1 MAPIDDLLG
10 RNVQEIRATA
20 LVTFPHIP
28 LERRPTMAA
37 YLCPPA
43 VIHGEHAVK
52 TSQIVAE
59 VRDRHPDAAW
69 APRIDGIAASTGIDT
84 RGWMLPLEAA
94 AAPGKGGG
102 LRTLG
107 VGAAQEA
114 LAGGGFS
121 QPDVD
126 RIVAALE
133 AVPAPQT
140 VQERTAPAWEAV
152 RSYGERAARGALQI
166 AGLDAADVDCLITS
180 HSTTPALPGLDI
192 ALANKLS
199 LRSDVLLL
207 PATQWA
213 CIAGTRSLALAAD
226 LVAADPDRVVLV
238 VISEALSTTYQPAD
252 DTLESLIVRLLFAD
266 TAVAAVVTGRPR
278 PESVLRLDSA
288 WHHTLP
294 GTQDL
299 HRLETRAD
307 GTHFVMDRRGPRAV
321 QETVTAMWEWLR
333 VRYQDDP
340 DSWHPDVLLAHPGG
354 TRVLEY
360 MEQTMPDAWPS
371 GLLDFSRES
380 YTSGNRGGA
389 AVFDIMRRAHDA
401 GQKPG
406 TRAVLY
412 AAAPGLTATALE
424 GEWL

>member
-1 MAPIDDLLG
+1 
-10 RNVQEIRATA
+10 
-20 LVTFPHIP
+20 
-28 LERRPTMAA
+28 MAA
-37 YLCPPA
+37 YLCPPT
-43 VIHGEHAVK
+43 VIHGEHPVT

-59 VRDRHPDAAW
+59 VSDRHPHAAW
-69 APRIDGIAASTGIDT
+69 APRVDGIAASTGIET
-84 RGWMLPLEAA
+84 RGWMLPLETAV
-94 AAPGKGGG
+94 APGTGNG
-102 LRTLG
+102 LRSVG
-107 VGAAQEA
+107 VEPAQQA
-114 LAGGGFS
+114 LARGGFT
-121 QPDVD
+121 QQDVD
-126 RIVAALE
+126 RMIAALE
-133 AVPAPQT
+133 TIPAPQT

-152 RSYGERAARGALQI
+152 QSYGERAARGALQS
-166 AGLDAADVDCLITS
+166 AGLDAAHVDCVITS

-192 ALANKLS
+192 TLANKLP
-199 LRSDVLLL
+199 LRSDVMML

-226 LVAADPDRVVLV
+226 LVAADPDRVVLI
-238 VISEALSTTYQPAD
+238 VIAEALSTTYQPAD

-278 PESVLRLDSA
+278 PESVLRLDAA

-321 QETVTAMWEWLR
+321 QQTVTAMWEWLR
-333 VRYQDDP
+333 VRYQDEP
-340 DSWHPDVLLAHPGG
+340 GSWHPDVLLAHPGG

-360 MEQTMPDAWPS
+360 MEQTMPDAWPP
-371 GLLDFSRES
+371 GLLDYSRDS

-389 AVFDIMRRAHDA
+389 AVFDILRRAQDA
-401 GQKPG
+401 GRLKPG
-406 TRAVLY
+406 DRAVLY

>member
-1 MAPIDDLLG
+1 
-10 RNVQEIRATA
+10 
-20 LVTFPHIP
+20 
-28 LERRPTMAA
+28 MAA
-37 YLCPPA
+37 YLCAPA
-43 VIHGEHAVK
+43 VIHGEHSVK
-52 TSQIVAE
+52 TSDIVAE

-69 APRIDGIAASTGIDT
+69 APRIDGIAASTGIES

-94 AAPGKGGG
+94 VAPGHGGV
-102 LRTLG
+102 LG
-107 VGAAQEA
+107 TAGPEAAREA
-114 LAGGGFS
+114 LARHGFGE
-121 QPDVD
+121 QDAD
-126 RIVAALE
+126 RVIAALGS
-133 AVPAPQT
+133 APASQT

-152 RSYGERAARGALQI
+152 QSYGERAARGALQI

-180 HSTTPALPGLDI
+180 NSTTPALPGLDV
-192 ALANKLS
+192 ALANRLP
-199 LRSDVLLL
+199 LRGDAMLL

-213 CIAGTRSLALAAD
+213 CVAGTRSLALAAD

-278 PESVLRLDSA
+278 RESVLRLDAA

-294 GTQDL
+294 GTRDL

-333 VRYQDDP
+333 VRYEDDP
-340 DSWHPDVLLAHPGG
+340 ASWHPDVLLAHPGG

-371 GLLDFSRES
+371 GLLEYSRDS

-389 AVFDIMRRAHDA
+389 AVFDILRRAHDA
-401 GQKPG
+401 GQQAG
-406 TRAVLY
+406 SRAVLY

>member
-1 MAPIDDLLG
+1 MPA
-10 RNVQEIRATA
+10 
-20 LVTFPHIP
+20 F
-28 LERRPTMAA
+28 
-37 YLCPPA
+37 LCPPA
-43 VIHGEHAVK
+43 VIHGEHTVK
-52 TSQIVAE
+52 TSEIVAE
-59 VRDRHPDAAW
+59 VHDRHPDAAW
-69 APRIDGIAASTGIDT
+69 APRVEGIAASTGIEA
-84 RGWMLPLEAA
+84 RGWMLPLQSAV
-94 AAPGKGGG
+94 APGRKNG
-102 LRTLG
+102 LPAAG
-107 VGAAQEA
+107 AGAARAA
-114 LAGGGFS
+114 LARDGFT
-121 QPDVD
+121 QQDAD
-126 RIVAALE
+126 RVIAALE
-133 AVPAPQT
+133 AIPAPQT

-152 RSYGERAARGALQI
+152 QAYGERAARGALQS
-166 AGLDAADVDCLITS
+166 AGLDASDVDCVITS
-180 HSTTPALPGLDI
+180 NSTTPALPGLDVS
-192 ALANKLS
+192 LANRLP
-199 LRSDVLLL
+199 LREDVLLL

-278 PESVLRLDSA
+278 PESVLRLDSS
-288 WHHTLP
+288 WNHTLP

-299 HRLETRAD
+299 HRLDTRAD

-321 QETVTAMWEWLR
+321 QETVTAMWQWLQE
-333 VRYQDDP
+333 RYGEHP
-340 DSWHPDVLLAHPGG
+340 EAWHPDVLLAHPGG

-360 MEQTMPDAWPS
+360 MEQTMPEAWPS
-371 GLLDFSRES
+371 GLLEYSRDS

-401 GQKPG
+401 GQPAG
-406 TRAVLY
+406 SRAVLY

>member
-1 MAPIDDLLG
+1 VPI
-10 RNVQEIRATA
+10 V
-20 LVTFPHIP
+20 
-28 LERRPTMAA
+28 AA
-37 YLCPPA
+37 YLCAPA
-43 VIHGEHAVK
+43 VIHGEHSVK
-52 TSQIVAE
+52 TSEIVAD

-69 APRIDGIAASTGIDT
+69 APRIDGIAASTGIET
-84 RGWMLPLEAA
+84 RGWMLPLQAA
-94 AAPGKGGG
+94 VAPGNGGA
-102 LRTLG
+102 LG
-107 VGAAQEA
+107 TAGPGAVRAA
-114 LAGGGFS
+114 LARDGFTE
-121 QPDVD
+121 QDAD
-126 RIVAALE
+126 RVIAALGT
-133 AVPAPQT
+133 VPAPQT

-152 RSYGERAARGALQI
+152 QSYGERAARGALQI
-166 AGLDAADVDCLITS
+166 AGLDPADVDCLITS
-180 HSTTPALPGLDI
+180 NSTTPALPGLDV
-192 ALANKLS
+192 ALANRLP
-199 LRSDVLLL
+199 LRGDALLL

-213 CIAGTRSLALAAD
+213 CVAGTRSLALAAD

-278 PESVLRLDSA
+278 RESVLRLDTA

-294 GTQDL
+294 DTQHL

-321 QETVTAMWEWLR
+321 QDTVTAMWEWLR
-333 VRYQDDP
+333 VRYGDDP
-340 DSWHPDVLLAHPGG
+340 ASWHPDVLLAHPGG

-371 GLLDFSRES
+371 GLLEYSRDS

-389 AVFDIMRRAHDA
+389 AVFDILRRAHDA
-401 GQKPG
+401 GQKSG
-406 TRAVLY
+406 SRAVLY

>member
-1 MAPIDDLLG
+1 
-10 RNVQEIRATA
+10 
-20 LVTFPHIP
+20 
-28 LERRPTMAA
+28 MAA
-37 YLCPPA
+37 YLSPPA
-43 VIHGEHAVK
+43 VIHGENAVE
-52 TSQIVAE
+52 TSRIVAE
-59 VRDRHPDAAW
+59 VRDRHPNAAW
-69 APRIDGIAASTGIDT
+69 APRIDGIAASTGIET

-94 AAPGKGGG
+94 TAPGSAGA
-102 LRTLG
+102 LG
-107 VGAAQEA
+107 AVGSGTAQEA
-114 LAGGGFS
+114 LAREGFT
-121 QPDVD
+121 QQDVD
-126 RIVAALE
+126 RAIAALE
-133 AVPAPQT
+133 AIPAPQT

-152 RSYGERAARGALQI
+152 QNYGERAARGALQA

-180 HSTTPALPGLDI
+180 HSTTPALPGLDV
-192 ALANKLS
+192 ALADRLP
-199 LRSDVLLL
+199 LRRDVMLL

-213 CIAGTRSLALAAD
+213 CVAGTRSLALAAD

-238 VISEALSTTYQPAD
+238 VIAEALSTTYQPAD

-266 TAVAAVVTGRPR
+266 TAVAAVVTGRR
-278 PESVLRLDSA
+278 RTESVLRLDAA

-340 DSWHPDVLLAHPGG
+340 DAWHPDVLLAHPGG

-360 MEQTMPDAWPS
+360 MEQTMPDTWPS

-389 AVFDIMRRAHDA
+389 AVFDILRRAHDA
-401 GQKPG
+401 GLKPG
-406 TRAVLY
+406 SRAVLY

>member
-1 MAPIDDLLG
+1 
-10 RNVQEIRATA
+10 
-20 LVTFPHIP
+20 
-28 LERRPTMAA
+28 MAA
-37 YLCPPA
+37 YLCAPA
-43 VIHGEHAVK
+43 VIHGEHSVK
-52 TSQIVAE
+52 TSEIVAE

-69 APRIDGIAASTGIDT
+69 APRIDGIAASTGIES

-94 AAPGKGGG
+94 VAPGEGG
-102 LRTLG
+102 TLG
-107 VGAAQEA
+107 AADLGAA
-114 LAGGGFS
+114 
-121 QPDVD
+121 
-126 RIVAALE
+126 RAALVRDGFTE
-133 AVPAPQT
+133 QDAGRAIAALGAAPAPQT

-152 RSYGERAARGALQI
+152 QAYGERAARGALQI

-180 HSTTPALPGLDI
+180 NSTTPALPGLDV
-192 ALANKLS
+192 ALANRLP
-199 LRSDVLLL
+199 LRGDTMLL

-213 CIAGTRSLALAAD
+213 CVAGTRSLALAAD

-278 PESVLRLDSA
+278 RESVLRLDAA

-294 GTQDL
+294 GTRDL

-333 VRYQDDP
+333 VRYEDDP
-340 DSWHPDVLLAHPGG
+340 ASWHPDVLLAHPGG

-360 MEQTMPDAWPS
+360 MEQTMPDEWPS
-371 GLLDFSRES
+371 GLLEYSRDS

-389 AVFDIMRRAHDA
+389 AVFDILRRAHDA
-401 GQKPG
+401 GQKAG
-406 TRAVLY
+406 SRAVLY

>member
-1 MAPIDDLLG
+1 
-10 RNVQEIRATA
+10 
-20 LVTFPHIP
+20 
-28 LERRPTMAA
+28 MAA

-52 TSQIVAE
+52 TSQIVEE
-59 VRDRHPDAAW
+59 VRERHPDAAW
-69 APRIDGIAASTGIDT
+69 APRIDGIAASTGIET
-84 RGWMLPLEAA
+84 RGWMLPLESAV
-94 AAPGKGGG
+94 APGAS
-102 LRTLG
+102 
-107 VGAAQEA
+107 GALPATGTGPAREA
-114 LAGGGFS
+114 LLRDGFTE
-121 QPDVD
+121 QDAD
-126 RIVAALE
+126 RVVAALE
-133 AVPAPQT
+133 AVPGPQT

-152 RSYGERAARGALQI
+152 QAYGERAARGALQI
-166 AGLDAADVDCLITS
+166 AGLDVSDVDCLITS
-180 HSTTPALPGLDI
+180 NSTTPALPGLDV
-192 ALANKLS
+192 ALANRLP
-199 LRSDVLLL
+199 LRGDTMLL
-207 PATQWA
+207 PASQWA
-213 CIAGTRSLALAAD
+213 CVAGTRSLALAAD

-266 TAVAAVVTGRPR
+266 TAVATVVTGRPR
-278 PESVLRLDSA
+278 PQSVLRLDAS

-294 GTQDL
+294 DTQDL

-321 QETVTAMWEWLR
+321 QNTVTAMWQWLHD
-333 VRYQDDP
+333 RYQDDP
-340 DSWHPDVLLAHPGG
+340 NSWHPDVLLAHPGG

-360 MEQTMPDAWPS
+360 MEQTMPEEWPS
-371 GLLDFSRES
+371 GLLDHSRDS

-401 GQKPG
+401 GQRPG
-406 TRAVLY
+406 SRAVLY

>member
-1 MAPIDDLLG
+1 
-10 RNVQEIRATA
+10 
-20 LVTFPHIP
+20 
-28 LERRPTMAA
+28 MAA

-43 VIHGEHAVK
+43 VIHGEHTVH
-52 TSQIVAE
+52 TSQIVEE
-59 VRDRHPDAAW
+59 VRGRHPHAAW
-69 APRIDGIAASTGIDT
+69 APRIDAIAASTGIES
-84 RGWMLPLEAA
+84 RRWMLPLETAV
-94 AAPGKGGG
+94 APGNGSG
-102 LRTLG
+102 LP
-107 VGAAQEA
+107 AAGIGPARAA
-114 LAGGGFS
+114 LAGDGFTE
-121 QPDVD
+121 QDVD
-126 RIVAALE
+126 RVIAALE
-133 AVPAPQT
+133 AIPAPQT
-140 VQERTAPAWEAV
+140 VQERTAPAWAAV
-152 RSYGERAARGALQI
+152 QSCGEQAARGALQI

-180 HSTTPALPGLDI
+180 HSTTPALPGLDVS
-192 ALANKLS
+192 LANKLP
-199 LRSDVLLL
+199 LREDVLLL

-238 VISEALSTTYQPAD
+238 VIAEALSTTYQPA
-252 DTLESLIVRLLFAD
+252 ED

-278 PESVLRLDSA
+278 AESVLRLDAA

-299 HRLETRAD
+299 HRLETRED

-333 VRYQDDP
+333 LRYREDP

-360 MEQTMPDAWPS
+360 MEQTMPDGWPS
-371 GLLDFSRES
+371 GLLDYSRDS

-389 AVFDIMRRAHDA
+389 AVFDILRRAHDA
-401 GQKPG
+401 GQKQG
-406 TRAVLY
+406 SRAVLY

>member
-1 MAPIDDLLG
+1 
-10 RNVQEIRATA
+10 
-20 LVTFPHIP
+20 
-28 LERRPTMAA
+28 MAA

-52 TSQIVAE
+52 TSQIVEE
-59 VRDRHPDAAW
+59 VRERHPDAAW
-69 APRIDGIAASTGIDT
+69 APRIDGIAASTGIET
-84 RGWMLPLEAA
+84 RGWMLPLESAV
-94 AAPGKGGG
+94 APGAS
-102 LRTLG
+102 
-107 VGAAQEA
+107 GALPATGTGPAREA
-114 LAGGGFS
+114 LLREGFTE
-121 QPDVD
+121 QDAD
-126 RIVAALE
+126 RVVAALE
-133 AVPAPQT
+133 AVPGPQT

-152 RSYGERAARGALQI
+152 QAYGERAARGALQI
-166 AGLDAADVDCLITS
+166 AGLDVSDVDCLITS
-180 HSTTPALPGLDI
+180 NSTTPALPGLDV
-192 ALANKLS
+192 ALANRLP
-199 LRSDVLLL
+199 LRGDTMLL
-207 PATQWA
+207 PASQWA
-213 CIAGTRSLALAAD
+213 CVAGTRSLALAAD

-266 TAVAAVVTGRPR
+266 TAVATVVTGRPR
-278 PESVLRLDSA
+278 PQSVLRLDAS

-294 GTQDL
+294 DTQDL

-321 QETVTAMWEWLR
+321 QNTVTAMWDWLHD
-333 VRYQDDP
+333 RYQDDP
-340 DSWHPDVLLAHPGG
+340 NSWHPDVLLAHPGG

-360 MEQTMPDAWPS
+360 MEQTMPEEWPS
-371 GLLDFSRES
+371 GLLDHSRDS

-401 GQKPG
+401 GQRPG
-406 TRAVLY
+406 SRAVLY

>member
-1 MAPIDDLLG
+1 M
-10 RNVQEIRATA
+10 T
-20 LVTFPHIP
+20 
-28 LERRPTMAA
+28 A

-43 VIHGEHAVK
+43 VIHGEHAVE
-52 TSQIVAE
+52 TSQILAE
-59 VRDRHPDAAW
+59 VRDRHQHAPW
-69 APRIDGIAASTGIDT
+69 LPRIDGIAASTGIAS
-84 RGWMLPLEAA
+84 RGWMVPLATA
-94 AAPGKGGG
+94 VASSAGSG
-102 LRTLG
+102 LRTPG
-107 VGAAQEA
+107 VAPARQA
-114 LAGGGFS
+114 LIRDGFS
-121 QPDVD
+121 EQEVD
-126 RIVAALE
+126 RAISALE
-133 AVPAPQT
+133 AIPAPQT

-152 RSYGERAARGALQI
+152 QAYGERAARGALQI

-192 ALANKLS
+192 AVADRLS
-199 LRSDVLLL
+199 LRDDALLL

-278 PESVLRLDSA
+278 PQSVLRLDAA

-294 GTQDL
+294 GTRDL
-299 HRLETRAD
+299 HRLDTRAD

-321 QETVTAMWEWLR
+321 QDTVVAMWEWLR
-333 VRYQDDP
+333 LRHQDDANP
-340 DSWHPDVLLAHPGG
+340 WHPDLLLAHPGG

-360 MEQTMPDAWPS
+360 MEQTMPDGWPTDV
-371 GLLDFSRES
+371 LAYSRDS

-389 AVFDIMRRAHDA
+389 AVFDILRRAHDA
-401 GQKPG
+401 GQSAG
-406 TRAVLY
+406 SRTVLF
-412 AAAPGLTATALE
+412 AAAPGLTATAVE
-424 GEWL
+424 AEWL

>member
-1 MAPIDDLLG
+1 
-10 RNVQEIRATA
+10 
-20 LVTFPHIP
+20 
-28 LERRPTMAA
+28 MAA

-43 VIHGEHAVK
+43 VIHGRHTVK

-59 VRDRHPDAAW
+59 VRDRHPHAAW
-69 APRIDGIAASTGIDT
+69 APRIDGIAASTGIEA
-84 RGWMLPLEAA
+84 RGWMLPLETAV
-94 AAPGKGGG
+94 APGEGSG
-102 LRTLG
+102 LAAG
-107 VGAAQEA
+107 VGAAREA
-114 LAGGGFS
+114 LARDGFAE
-121 QPDVD
+121 PDVD
-126 RIVAALE
+126 RVIASLE
-133 AVPAPQT
+133 AIPVPQT
-140 VQERTAPAWEAV
+140 VQERTAPAWAAV
-152 RSYGERAARGALQI
+152 RSYGEQAARGALQI
-166 AGLDAADVDCLITS
+166 AGLDPADVDCLITS
-180 HSTTPALPGLDI
+180 NSTTPALPGLDV
-192 ALANKLS
+192 ALADRLP
-199 LRSDVLLL
+199 LRQDVMLL

-238 VISEALSTTYQPAD
+238 VIAEALSTTYQPAD

-278 PESVLRLDSA
+278 PESVLRLDAA

-333 VRYQDDP
+333 TRHRDDP
-340 DSWHPDVLLAHPGG
+340 GSWHPDVLLAHPGG

-360 MEQTMPDAWPS
+360 MEQTMPDGWPS
-371 GLLDFSRES
+371 GLLDHSRDS

-389 AVFDIMRRAHDA
+389 AVFDILRRAHDR
-401 GQKPG
+401 GLEPG
-406 TRAVLY
+406 SRAVLY

>member
-1 MAPIDDLLG
+1 
-10 RNVQEIRATA
+10 
-20 LVTFPHIP
+20 
-28 LERRPTMAA
+28 MAA

-52 TSQIVAE
+52 TSEIVAE
-59 VRDRHPDAAW
+59 VRDRHPHATW
-69 APRIDGIAASTGIDT
+69 APRIDGIAASTGIET
-84 RGWMLPLEAA
+84 RGWMLPLETAV
-94 AAPGKGGG
+94 APGEGSG
-102 LRTLG
+102 LRAVG
-107 VGAAQEA
+107 VEPAQQA
-114 LAGGGFS
+114 LTHEGFS
-121 QPDVD
+121 RQDVD
-126 RIVAALE
+126 RVVAALE
-133 AVPAPQT
+133 SIPAPQT

-152 RSYGERAARGALQI
+152 QAYGERAARGALQT
-166 AGLDAADVDCLITS
+166 AGLDASDVDCLITS
-180 HSTTPALPGLDI
+180 HSTTPALPGLDMT
-192 ALANKLS
+192 LANRLQ
-199 LRSDVLLL
+199 LRSDVMLL

-266 TAVAAVVTGRPR
+266 TAVAAVVTGRRR
-278 PESVLRLDSA
+278 PEAVLRLDAA

-321 QETVTAMWEWLR
+321 QETVTAMWEWLHA
-333 VRYQDDP
+333 RYQDDP
-340 DSWHPDVLLAHPGG
+340 DAWHPDVLLAHPGG

-360 MEQTMPDAWPS
+360 MEQTMPDTWPP
-371 GLLDFSRES
+371 GLLDHSRDS

-389 AVFDIMRRAHDA
+389 AVFDILRRAHDA
-401 GQKPG
+401 GMQKPG
-406 TRAVLY
+406 HRAVLY

-424 GEWL
+424 GQWL

>member
-1 MAPIDDLLG
+1 
-10 RNVQEIRATA
+10 
-20 LVTFPHIP
+20 
-28 LERRPTMAA
+28 MAA

-59 VRDRHPDAAW
+59 VSDRHPQAAW
-69 APRIDGIAASTGIDT
+69 APRIDGIAASTGIET

-94 AAPGKGGG
+94 VAPGKGNG
-102 LRTLG
+102 LRAVG
-107 VGAAQEA
+107 VQPTQQA
-114 LAGGGFS
+114 LIREGFTR
-121 QPDVD
+121 QDVD
-126 RIVAALE
+126 RVIAALE
-133 AVPAPQT
+133 TVPAPQT

-152 RSYGERAARGALQI
+152 QSYGERAARGALQI

-192 ALANKLS
+192 TLANKLP
-199 LRSDVLLL
+199 LRDDVMLL

-238 VISEALSTTYQPAD
+238 VIAEALSTTYQPAD

-278 PESVLRLDSA
+278 PESVLRLDAA

-340 DSWHPDVLLAHPGG
+340 AAWHPDVLLAHPGG

-371 GLLDFSRES
+371 GLLDYSRDS

-389 AVFDIMRRAHDA
+389 AVFDILRRAHDA
-401 GQKPG
+401 GQQKPG
-406 TRAVLY
+406 HRAVLY
-412 AAAPGLTATALE
+412 AAAPGLTATALD
-424 GEWL
+424 GVWL

>member
-1 MAPIDDLLG
+1 
-10 RNVQEIRATA
+10 
-20 LVTFPHIP
+20 
-28 LERRPTMAA
+28 MAA
-37 YLCPPA
+37 YLSAPA
-43 VIHGEHAVK
+43 VIHGEHTVK

-59 VRDRHPDAAW
+59 VRDRHPHAAW
-69 APRIDGIAASTGIDT
+69 APRIDGIAASTGIDS
-84 RGWMLPLEAA
+84 RGWMLPLETAV
-94 AAPGKGGG
+94 APGSGNG
-102 LRTLG
+102 LRDVG
-107 VGAAQEA
+107 VEPAQEA
-114 LAGGGFS
+114 LAREGFS
-121 QPDVD
+121 RQDVD
-126 RIVAALE
+126 RVIAALE
-133 AVPAPQT
+133 TVPAPQT

-152 RSYGERAARGALQI
+152 QSYGERAARGALQA
-166 AGLDAADVDCLITS
+166 AGLDASDVDCLITS
-180 HSTTPALPGLDI
+180 HSTTPALPGLDV
-192 ALANKLS
+192 ALASRLP
-199 LRSDVLLL
+199 LRSDVMLL

-238 VISEALSTTYQPAD
+238 VIAEALSTTYQPAD

-266 TAVAAVVTGRPR
+266 TAVAAVVTGRQR
-278 PESVLRLDSA
+278 RESVLRLDAA

-333 VRYQDDP
+333 VRYQDHP
-340 DSWHPDVLLAHPGG
+340 GAWHPDVLLAHPGG

-360 MEQTMPDAWPS
+360 MEQTMPEEWPS
-371 GLLDFSRES
+371 GLLDYSRDS

-389 AVFDIMRRAHDA
+389 AVFDILRRAHDA
-401 GQKPG
+401 GQQKAG
-406 TRAVLY
+406 NRAVLY
-412 AAAPGLTATALE
+412 AAAPGLTATALD

>member
-1 MAPIDDLLG
+1 MSA
-10 RNVQEIRATA
+10 
-20 LVTFPHIP
+20 F
-28 LERRPTMAA
+28 
-37 YLCPPA
+37 LCPPA
-43 VIHGEHAVK
+43 VIHGEYAVE

-59 VRDRHPDAAW
+59 VRDRHPHAAW
-69 APRIDGIAASTGIDT
+69 TPRIEGIAASTGIET

-94 AAPGKGGG
+94 VAPGKGGG
-102 LRTLG
+102 LRA
-107 VGAAQEA
+107 VGSAAAQEA
-114 LAGGGFS
+114 LAREGFT
-121 QPDVD
+121 QQDVD
-126 RIVAALE
+126 RAIAALE
-133 AVPAPQT
+133 AIPAPQT

-152 RSYGERAARGALQI
+152 QSYGEHAARGALQI
-166 AGLDAADVDCLITS
+166 AGLDVADVDCLITS
-180 HSTTPALPGLDI
+180 HSTTPALPGLDV

-199 LRSDVLLL
+199 LRNDVMLL

-213 CIAGTRSLALAAD
+213 CVAGTRSLALAAD

-238 VISEALSTTYQPAD
+238 VIAEALSTTYQPAD

-266 TAVAAVVTGRPR
+266 TAVATVVTGRR
-278 PESVLRLDSA
+278 RSESALRLDAA

-299 HRLETRAD
+299 HRLDTRAD

-340 DSWHPDVLLAHPGG
+340 DAWHPDVLLAHPGG

-360 MEQTMPDAWPS
+360 MEQTMPDTWPS
-371 GLLDFSRES
+371 GLLEYSRDS

-389 AVFDIMRRAHDA
+389 AVFDIMRRAYDA
-401 GQKPG
+401 GQKSG
-406 TRAVLY
+406 SRAVLY
-412 AAAPGLTATALE
+412 AAAPGLSATALE

>member
-1 MAPIDDLLG
+1 
-10 RNVQEIRATA
+10 
-20 LVTFPHIP
+20 
-28 LERRPTMAA
+28 MAA

-43 VIHGEHAVK
+43 VIHGEHAVE

-59 VRDRHPDAAW
+59 VRGRHPEAAW
-69 APRIDGIAASTGIDT
+69 APRIDGIAASTGIET
-84 RGWMLPLEAA
+84 RGWMLPLETAV
-94 AAPGKGGG
+94 APGKGLPAGD
-102 LRTLG
+102 L
-107 VGAAQEA
+107 GAAREA
-114 LAGGGFS
+114 LVRDGFAGE
-121 QPDVD
+121 DVD
-126 RIVAALE
+126 RAIAALE

-152 RSYGERAARGALQI
+152 QSYGERAARGALQI
-166 AGLDAADVDCLITS
+166 AGLDASDVDCVITS
-180 HSTTPALPGLDI
+180 NSTTPALPGLDV
-192 ALANKLS
+192 ALANRLP
-199 LRSDVLLL
+199 LRDDVLLL

-238 VISEALSTTYQPAD
+238 VIAEALSTTYQPAD

-266 TAVAAVVTGRPR
+266 TAVATVVTGRPR
-278 PESVLRLDSA
+278 PESMLRLDAS
-288 WHHTLP
+288 WNHTLP

-321 QETVTAMWEWLR
+321 QQTVTAMWEWLR
-333 VRYQDDP
+333 VRYQEDP
-340 DSWHPDVLLAHPGG
+340 GSWHPDVLLAHPGG
-354 TRVLEY
+354 TKVLEY
-360 MEQTMPDAWPS
+360 MEQTMPEDWPA
-371 GLLDFSRES
+371 GLLDYSRAS
-380 YTSGNRGGA
+380 YTTGNRGGA
-389 AVFDIMRRAHDA
+389 AVFDIMRRAYDA

-406 TRAVLY
+406 SRAVLY

>member
-1 MAPIDDLLG
+1 
-10 RNVQEIRATA
+10 
-20 LVTFPHIP
+20 
-28 LERRPTMAA
+28 MAA

-43 VIHGEHAVK
+43 VIHGEHTVK

-59 VRDRHPDAAW
+59 VRDRHPHAAW
-69 APRIDGIAASTGIDT
+69 APRIDGIAAGTGIDS
-84 RGWMLPLEAA
+84 RGWMLPLETAV
-94 AAPGKGGG
+94 APGSGNG
-102 LRTLG
+102 LRG
-107 VGAAQEA
+107 VGVEPAQQA
-114 LAGGGFS
+114 LAREGFS
-121 QPDVD
+121 RQDVD
-126 RIVAALE
+126 RVIAALE
-133 AVPAPQT
+133 TVPAPQT

-152 RSYGERAARGALQI
+152 QSYGERAARGALQT
-166 AGLDAADVDCLITS
+166 AGLDASDVDCLITS
-180 HSTTPALPGLDI
+180 HSTTPALPGLDV
-192 ALANKLS
+192 ALANRLP
-199 LRSDVLLL
+199 LRDDVLLL

-238 VISEALSTTYQPAD
+238 VIAEALSTTYQPAD

-266 TAVAAVVTGRPR
+266 TAVAAVVTGRR
-278 PESVLRLDSA
+278 RRESVLRLDAA

-333 VRYQDDP
+333 VRYQDHP
-340 DSWHPDVLLAHPGG
+340 GAWHPDVLLAHPGG

-360 MEQTMPDAWPS
+360 MEQTMPESWPS
-371 GLLDFSRES
+371 GLLDYSRDS

-389 AVFDIMRRAHDA
+389 AVFDILRRAHDA
-401 GQKPG
+401 GLQKPG
-406 TRAVLY
+406 NRAVLY
-412 AAAPGLTATALE
+412 AAAPGLTATALD

>member
-1 MAPIDDLLG
+1 
-10 RNVQEIRATA
+10 
-20 LVTFPHIP
+20 
-28 LERRPTMAA
+28 MAA

-52 TSQIVAE
+52 TSQIVDE
-59 VRDRHPDAAW
+59 VRERHPDAAW
-69 APRIDGIAASTGIDT
+69 APRIDGIAASTGIET
-84 RGWMLPLEAA
+84 RGWMLPLESAV
-94 AAPGKGGG
+94 APGAS
-102 LRTLG
+102 
-107 VGAAQEA
+107 GALPTTGTGPAREA
-114 LAGGGFS
+114 LVRDGFTE
-121 QPDVD
+121 QDVD
-126 RIVAALE
+126 RVVAALE

-152 RSYGERAARGALQI
+152 QAYGEQAARGALQI
-166 AGLDAADVDCLITS
+166 AGLDVSDVDCLITS
-180 HSTTPALPGLDI
+180 NSTTPALPGLDV
-192 ALANKLS
+192 ALANRLP
-199 LRSDVLLL
+199 LRGDTMLL
-207 PATQWA
+207 PASQWA
-213 CIAGTRSLALAAD
+213 CVAGTRSLALAAD

-266 TAVAAVVTGRPR
+266 TAVATVVTGRPR
-278 PESVLRLDSA
+278 PQSVLRLDAS

-294 GTQDL
+294 DTQDL

-321 QETVTAMWEWLR
+321 QNTVTAMWDWLHD
-333 VRYQDDP
+333 RYQDDP
-340 DSWHPDVLLAHPGG
+340 GSWHPDVLLAHPGG

-360 MEQTMPDAWPS
+360 MEQTMPEEWPS
-371 GLLDFSRES
+371 GLLDHSRDS

-401 GQKPG
+401 GQRPG
-406 TRAVLY
+406 SRAVLY

>member
-1 MAPIDDLLG
+1 M
-10 RNVQEIRATA
+10 T
-20 LVTFPHIP
+20 
-28 LERRPTMAA
+28 A

-43 VIHGEHAVK
+43 VIHGKHAVR
-52 TSQIVAE
+52 TSQIVDE
-59 VRDRHPDAAW
+59 VRGQHPNAAW
-69 APRIDGIAASTGIDT
+69 APRIDGIAASTGIET

-94 AAPGKGGG
+94 VAPGSGSG
-102 LRTLG
+102 LP
-107 VGAAQEA
+107 AAGIGPAREA
-114 LAGGGFS
+114 LAGDGFTE
-121 QPDVD
+121 QDVD
-126 RIVAALE
+126 RVIAALE
-133 AVPAPQT
+133 AIPAPQT
-140 VQERTAPAWEAV
+140 VQERTAPAWSAV
-152 RSYGERAARGALQI
+152 QSYGERAARGALQI

-180 HSTTPALPGLDI
+180 HSTTPALPGLDVS
-192 ALANKLS
+192 LANRLP
-199 LRSDVLLL
+199 LRRDVLLL

-238 VISEALSTTYQPAD
+238 VIAEALSTTYQPAD

-266 TAVAAVVTGRPR
+266 TAVATVVTGRPR
-278 PESVLRLDSA
+278 PESTLRLDTA

-299 HRLETRAD
+299 HRLETRED

-333 VRYQDDP
+333 LRYQDDP
-340 DSWHPDVLLAHPGG
+340 GSWHPDVLLAHPGG

-360 MEQTMPDAWPS
+360 MEETMPDGWPS
-371 GLLDFSRES
+371 GLLRYSRDS

-389 AVFDIMRRAHDA
+389 AVFDIMRRAYDA
-401 GQKPG
+401 GQKAG
-406 TRAVLY
+406 SRAVLY

>member
-1 MAPIDDLLG
+1 
-10 RNVQEIRATA
+10 
-20 LVTFPHIP
+20 
-28 LERRPTMAA
+28 MAA

-43 VIHGEHAVK
+43 VIHGENAVE
-52 TSQIVAE
+52 TSRIVAE
-59 VRDRHPDAAW
+59 VRDRHPNAAW
-69 APRIDGIAASTGIDT
+69 APRIDGIAASTGIET

-94 AAPGKGGG
+94 TAPGSAGA
-102 LRTLG
+102 LG
-107 VGAAQEA
+107 AVGSGTAQEA
-114 LAGGGFS
+114 LAREGFTE
-121 QPDVD
+121 QDVD
-126 RIVAALE
+126 RAIAALE
-133 AVPAPQT
+133 AIPAPQT

-152 RSYGERAARGALQI
+152 QNYGERVARGALQA

-180 HSTTPALPGLDI
+180 HSTTPALPGLDV
-192 ALANKLS
+192 ALADRLP
-199 LRSDVLLL
+199 LRRDVMLL

-213 CIAGTRSLALAAD
+213 CVAGTRSLALAAD

-238 VISEALSTTYQPAD
+238 VIAEALSTTYQPAD

-266 TAVAAVVTGRPR
+266 TAVAAVVTGRR
-278 PESVLRLDSA
+278 RTESVLRLDAA

-340 DSWHPDVLLAHPGG
+340 DAWHPDVLLAHPGG

-360 MEQTMPDAWPS
+360 MEQTMPDTWPS

-389 AVFDIMRRAHDA
+389 AVFDILRRAHDA
-401 GQKPG
+401 GLKPG
-406 TRAVLY
+406 SRAVLY

>member
-1 MAPIDDLLG
+1 VPI
-10 RNVQEIRATA
+10 V
-20 LVTFPHIP
+20 
-28 LERRPTMAA
+28 AA
-37 YLCPPA
+37 YLCAPA
-43 VIHGEHAVK
+43 VIHGEHSVK
-52 TSQIVAE
+52 TSEIVAD

-69 APRIDGIAASTGIDT
+69 APRIDGIAASTGIET
-84 RGWMLPLEAA
+84 RGWMLPLQAA
-94 AAPGKGGG
+94 VAPGNGGA
-102 LRTLG
+102 LG
-107 VGAAQEA
+107 TAGPGAVRAA
-114 LAGGGFS
+114 LARDGFTE
-121 QPDVD
+121 QDAD
-126 RIVAALE
+126 RVIAALGT
-133 AVPAPQT
+133 VPAPQT

-152 RSYGERAARGALQI
+152 QSYGERAARGALQI
-166 AGLDAADVDCLITS
+166 AGLDPADVDCLITS
-180 HSTTPALPGLDI
+180 NSTTPALPGLDV
-192 ALANKLS
+192 ALANRLP
-199 LRSDVLLL
+199 LRGDALLL

-213 CIAGTRSLALAAD
+213 CVAGTRSLALAAD

-278 PESVLRLDSA
+278 RESVLRLDAA

-294 GTQDL
+294 GTQHL

-321 QETVTAMWEWLR
+321 QDTVTAMWEWLR
-333 VRYQDDP
+333 VRYGDDP
-340 DSWHPDVLLAHPGG
+340 ASWHPDVLLAHPGG

-371 GLLDFSRES
+371 GLLEYSRDS

-389 AVFDIMRRAHDA
+389 AVFDILRRAHDA
-401 GQKPG
+401 GQKSG
-406 TRAVLY
+406 SRAVLY